1 MAGPV
6 GSITS
11 ANLKKLNLSSNKL
24 TGSLPAMVGH
34 CAIVDLS
41 NNMLSGNLSRIQS
54 WGNYVEV
61 IQLSSNSLTGNFPNQ
76 TSQFLRLNSLEI
88 SNNLLVGDLPPV
100 LGTYPELKVIDLSLN
115 QLNGALLPSLFTL
128 TNLASLNLSGNKFSG
143 SIPLEEIGNITSIGS
158 VEDLSLVSLDLS
170 KNSLSGHL
178 PPGISKFK
186 NLEYLDLSKNNL
198 DGSIP
203 DDLTDK
209 LNAFNVSFNNFSG
222 LVPEN
227 LRRFPESAFH
237 PGNSLLIFPYSPSPP
252 NGIPNLTPREHRSHM
267 TTAVRIAL
275 IAGLVGGTAVI
286 SLMCILI
293 YCRTHWQE
301 YRGSSSLE
309 NGAKKS
315 VAQGSSS
322 ISHRSGT
329 NKNVDPSLGSFRFD
343 QDTLS
348 SSQLGSAHVAGDTS
362 SVVKK
367 PKNLG
372 HPESVKYE
380 AGVSSPMSLF
390 SSSNPSPSNN
400 QQLPDNPGML
410 KVCSP
415 DKLAGDLHLFDSSF
429 LFKAEELFRAP
440 AEAIGKSCHGTLYKA
455 TLDTGHILAVKW
467 LREGIVKGRKE
478 FSREVKKL
486 GNIKHPNLVSVQG
499 YYWGPK
505 EHEKLIIS
513 NYINAQSL
521 AIHLHGKILSFFLMV
536 DMHSRI
542 F

>member
-11 ANLKKLNLSSNKL
+11 TNLKKLNLSSNKL

-34 CAIVDLS
+34 CAIIDLS
-41 NNMLSGNLSRIQS
+41 NNMLSGDLSRIQS

-61 IQLSSNSLTGNFPNQ
+61 IQLSSNSLTGNLPNQ
-76 TSQFLRLNSLEI
+76 TSQFLRLTSLEI
-88 SNNLLVGDLPPV
+88 SNNSLVGDLPPV
-100 LGTYPELKVIDLSLN
+100 LGTYPELTVIDLSLN
-115 QLNGALLPSLFTL
+115 QLNGTLLPSLFTL
-128 TNLASLNLSGNKFSG
+128 TNLANLNLSGNKFSG
-143 SIPLEEIGNITSIGS
+143 SIPLQEIGNITSIGS

-237 PGNSLLIFPYSPSPP
+237 PGNSFLIFPYSPSSP

-286 SLMCILI
+286 SLMCLLI
-293 YCRTHWQE
+293 YYRTHWQE
-301 YRGSSSLE
+301 YRRSSSLE
-309 NGAKKS
+309 NGAKRS

-329 NKNVDPSLGSFRFD
+329 NKNVDSSLGLFRFD

-348 SSQLGSAHVAGDTS
+348 SSQLGSAHDAGDTS

-367 PKNLG
+367 PKYLG

-380 AGVSSPMSLF
+380 PGVSSPMSLF

-429 LFKAEELFRAP
+429 LFKAEELTRAP
-440 AEAIGKSCHGTLYKA
+440 AEAIGKSCHGTLYKV
-455 TLDTGHILAVKW
+455 TLDSGHVLAVKW

-513 NYINAQSL
+513 NYFNAQSL